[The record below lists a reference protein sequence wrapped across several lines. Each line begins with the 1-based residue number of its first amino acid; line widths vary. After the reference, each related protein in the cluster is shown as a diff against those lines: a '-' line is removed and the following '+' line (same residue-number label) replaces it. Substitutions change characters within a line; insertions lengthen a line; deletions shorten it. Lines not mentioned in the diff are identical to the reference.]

1 MTDNIFPSSM
11 DEAELD
17 ELLHVLSPERVRSY
31 RRAANGH
38 PREAIE
44 LHVWNTLVSGA
55 FYGPLQT
62 VEIALR
68 NAIHNRLSRSRGNLW
83 FQSHEVLLRREL
95 DRVDEARRKL
105 RRKRPSSAQLVPEL
119 GFGFWVGLL
128 DRRYDVLWRTEL
140 HRAFA
145 PGAARSELHKE
156 LVKLRDLRNRI
167 AHHEPVHSLP
177 LDEHHESLLWVLEM
191 LSPVAA
197 RWVSSHSRVPD
208 ILAAPDRRTE
218 RF

>member
-1 MTDNIFPSSM
+1 MTDNTFPSSM
-11 DEAELD
+11 GKAELD
-17 ELLHVLSPERVRSY
+17 ELLRVLSPERVRSY
-31 RRAANGH
+31 QRATNGH
-38 PREAIE
+38 PREAIQ

-68 NAIHNRLSRSRGNLW
+68 NAIHDRLSRSQGPRWL
-83 FQSHEVLLRREL
+83 QSHEILLRREL
-95 DRVDEARRKL
+95 EKVDEARRKL
-105 RRKRPSSAQLVPEL
+105 RRKSLSSAQLVPEL

-145 PGAARSELHKE
+145 PGTARSGLHKE

-177 LDEHHESLLWVLEM
+177 LDEHHESLLWVLGM
-191 LSPVAA
+191 FSPVAA
-197 RWVSSHSRVPD
+197 EWVSSHSRVPG
-208 ILAAPDRRTE
+208 ILATPDRRTE
-218 RF
+218 WF